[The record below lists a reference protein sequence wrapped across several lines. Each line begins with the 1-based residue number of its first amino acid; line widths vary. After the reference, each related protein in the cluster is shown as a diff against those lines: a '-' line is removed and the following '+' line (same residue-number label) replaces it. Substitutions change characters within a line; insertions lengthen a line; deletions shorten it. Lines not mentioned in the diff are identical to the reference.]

1 MAKLN
6 WLYEDSYRG
15 IKYVAQT
22 DQAQLRTM
30 GTGSGSVYNCD
41 PGYWV
46 ELTGYYCWYEGY
58 PDYIYFQTTFG
69 DWFVVGDKEAWKAY
83 SRNASIPHYSRDQVQ
98 AMVDAMLKND
108 KRIVENNLFCARY
121 ADKLTAEQK
130 KAVVQLQR
138 RVQERQEALKS
149 EGYVTDIQTAKPEG
163 YAEFE
168 PYLNQLMNSGIGIAT
183 WAVLLIYCFV
193 IGSLAG
199 AAYFVYRDFFA
210 QAKEDVKWS
219 DELTAT
225 LKAKLTEE
233 EYAQL
238 EKETQGIVTKA
249 TIRSRF
255 AGIGKGLL
263 YGGILL
269 GGALLYRLISDRK

>member
-1 MAKLN
+1 MINWDYSEELLGVQVVAKN
-6 WLYEDSYRG
+6 KTFLYTVEDGGHGY
-15 IKYVAQT
+15 IVNAKK
-22 DQAQLRTM
+22 
-30 GTGSGSVYNCD
+30 
-41 PGYWV
+41 GYWV
-46 ELTGYYCWYEGY
+46 TLTGYYCWKN
-58 PDYIYFQTTFG
+58 PDYVYLQTTFG
-69 DWFVVGDKEAWKAY
+69 DWFIINDNEDWEYYTRDTK
-83 SRNASIPHYSRDQVQ
+83 IPHYSRDEVQ

-108 KRIVENNLFCARY
+108 RRIVENNLFCARY
-121 ADKLTAEQK
+121 ADKLTDEQK
-130 KAVVQLQR
+130 KTVVELQR
-138 RVQERQEALKS
+138 RVQERQEALKAD
-149 EGYVTDIQTAKPEG
+149 GYVTDIQTAKPEG

-183 WAVLLIYCFV
+183 WAALLIFCLV
-193 IGSLAG
+193 IGATAG

-210 QAKEDVKWS
+210 QAKDDVKWS

-238 EKETQGIVTKA
+238 ERETQGIVTKA

>member
-6 WLYEDSYRG
+6 WQYEDQYRG
-15 IKYVAQT
+15 IILIAQN

-30 GTGSGSVYNCD
+30 TSGSGSVYDCEK
-41 PGYWV
+41 GYWV

-58 PDYIYFQTTFG
+58 PEYLYFQTTFG
-69 DWFVVGDKEAWKAY
+69 NWFAVLTEGAWARSKN
-83 SRNASIPHYSRDQVQ
+83 NASVPHYSRDQVQ
-98 AMVDAMLKND
+98 AMIDAMLKND

-168 PYLNQLMNSGIGIAT
+168 PYLDKLMNSGVGIAT
-183 WAVLLIYCFV
+183 WAALLIYCFV

-249 TIRSRF
+249 TIKSRF

-269 GGALLYRLISDRK
+269 GGALLYRLFRDRK